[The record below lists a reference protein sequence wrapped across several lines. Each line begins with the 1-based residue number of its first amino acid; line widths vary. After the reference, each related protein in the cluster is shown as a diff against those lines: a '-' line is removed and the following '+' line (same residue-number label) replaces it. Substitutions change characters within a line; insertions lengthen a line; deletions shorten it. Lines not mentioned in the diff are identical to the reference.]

1 MKKDTFKTS
10 IFILLLGG
18 FLTKV
23 LGFVIRILFTREVGE
38 YGMSLYT
45 IIMPTYSLFITL
57 ATFSLPISI
66 SKLVSE
72 GTIRSKRILFT
83 SAISII
89 LFNII
94 MILLIT
100 LASPFIAST
109 LLKQP
114 TVTPLLI
121 ALAFTLPFIS
131 MSSILKG
138 YFLGKL
144 KVAPNTISNIFEQL
158 VRIFFLIFFLPKIV
172 RQSAFLGVLSFILLN
187 IVTETVSIFTFSF
200 FLPRGATITK
210 QDFIPDKTILN
221 RVLHISVPSVS
232 GRLIGNIGFF
242 LEPILL
248 TNILLSVGYS
258 STYILQEYAAYNAYA
273 VGLLTLPSFFIQ
285 AIVQILIPEVSKYH
299 SQKNFAKLQSRIKQA
314 LTYSFWIGAIS
325 SILIFLLRNPLLQ
338 ILYKTNLGSDYIF
351 ILAPF
356 FVLFYLEAP
365 LSSSLQAMDKASD
378 TMKISLWGIL
388 LKLAV
393 MCTLSFFKI
402 GLYSLVI
409 SEIINILFVVY
420 LNYRVIQKELK
431 KSKEPL

>member
-10 IFILLLGG
+10 IFILLVGG

-45 IIMPTYSLFITL
+45 IVMPTYSLFITL
-57 ATFSLPISI
+57 ATFALPISI

-72 GTIRSKRILFT
+72 GTIRSKKILFT
-83 SAISII
+83 SAASII
-89 LFNII
+89 LFNIA
-94 MILLIT
+94 MILLIILT
-100 LASPFIAST
+100 SPFIASV

-158 VRIFFLIFFLPKIV
+158 VRILFLIFFLPKIV
-172 RQSAFLGVLSFILLN
+172 SQSAFLGVLSFILLN
-187 IVTETVSIFTFSF
+187 IVTETVSIFTFSL

-210 QDFIPDKTILN
+210 KDFVPDKTILN

-258 STYILQEYAAYNAYA
+258 NTYILQEYAAYNAYA

-299 SQKNFAKLQSRIKQA
+299 SQKNYIKLRSRIKQA
-314 LTYSFWIGAIS
+314 LTYSFWIGTLS

-365 LSSSLQAMDKASD
+365 LSSSLQAMDKASE

-393 MCTLSFFKI
+393 MCTLSFLKI

-409 SEIINILFVVY
+409 SEIINIFFVVFF
-420 LNYRVIQKELK
+420 NYKAIHKELQK
-431 KSKEPL
+431 A

>member
-45 IIMPTYSLFITL
+45 IVMPTYSLFITL
-57 ATFSLPISI
+57 ATFALPISI

-83 SAISII
+83 SAVSII
-89 LFNII
+89 LFNLV

-172 RQSAFLGVLSFILLN
+172 SQSAFLGVLSFILLN
-187 IVTETVSIFTFSF
+187 IVTETVSIFTFSL
-200 FLPRGATITK
+200 FLPRGAMITK
-210 QDFIPDKTILN
+210 QDIIPDKAILN

-299 SQKNFAKLQSRIKQA
+299 SQKNFSKLRARIKQA
-314 LTYSFWIGAIS
+314 LTYSFWIGIIS
-325 SILIFLLRNPLLQ
+325 SILIFFLRNPLLQ

-365 LSSSLQAMDKASD
+365 LSSSLQAMDKASA

-393 MCTLSFFKI
+393 MCALSFLKI

-409 SEIINILFVVY
+409 SEIVNILFVVFF
-420 LNYRVIQKELK
+420 NYKVIQKELK
-431 KSKEPL
+431 KC

>member
-23 LGFVIRILFTREVGE
+23 LGFVIRILFTRKVGE

-57 ATFSLPISI
+57 ATFALPISI

-89 LFNII
+89 LFNIL
-94 MILLIT
+94 MILLIA

-187 IVTETVSIFTFSF
+187 IVTETVSIFTFSI
-200 FLPRGATITK
+200 FLPRGAMITK

-299 SQKNFAKLQSRIKQA
+299 SQKNFAKLRSRIKQA

>member
-45 IIMPTYSLFITL
+45 IVMPTYSLFITL

-83 SAISII
+83 SAFSII
-89 LFNII
+89 LFNIF

-144 KVAPNTISNIFEQL
+144 KVAPNTISNIFEQF

-172 RQSAFLGVLSFILLN
+172 RQS
-187 IVTETVSIFTFSF
+187 IVTETVSIFTFSL
-200 FLPRGATITK
+200 FLPRGAMITK
-210 QDFIPDKTILN
+210 QDLVPDKAILN

-258 STYILQEYAAYNAYA
+258 STYILEEYAAYNAYA

-299 SQKNFAKLQSRIKQA
+299 SQKNFTKLRARIKQA

-325 SILIFLLRNPLLQ
+325 SIFIFLLRNPLLQ

-365 LSSSLQAMDKASD
+365 LSSSLQAMDKASE

-393 MCTLSFFKI
+393 MCALSFLKI

-409 SEIINILFVVY
+409 SEIINILFVVF
-420 LNYRVIQKELK
+420 LNYKVIQKELK
-431 KSKEPL
+431 NA